1 MLKVGLLNI
10 NYNKTLGLWCLTP
23 FQHFFRYTV
32 EVSFIGEATRVPVET
47 TDLPYIT
54 DKLYHIMLYRVHL
67 AWAGFELT
75 TLVMIRYD
83 NYGDIFYTVRI
94 NNSTNIKP
102 RTTISYLKSLNT
114 KRSTI
119 YDVKMHVMDW
129 DSNNNCDGV
138 GQ

>member
-1 MLKVGLLNI
+1 MVFNATFNNFSDIPWRSVLLA
-10 NYNKTLGLWCLTP
+10 K
-23 FQHFFRYTV
+23 
-32 EVSFIGEATRVPVET
+32 ATRVPVET
-47 TDLPYIT
+47 TDLPFVT

-67 AWAGFELT
+67 ACAGFELT

-83 NYGDIFYTVRI
+83 NYGDIFYTVMI

-129 DSNNNCDGV
+129 DSNNNRAGML
-138 GQ
+138 Q